1 MPETGRP
8 DPDTPEPDAP
18 APEPDA
24 PEPEGGDD
32 EVARLRRENA
42 KHRREKLAAQQEADR
57 LRADAE
63 RRRVENESEQER
75 AIREAVET
83 ARSEWDSE
91 HAAERLHS
99 RLRVRAATKL
109 REAEDAVLHLGNKL
123 PVDADDAAID
133 AAIDELIQ
141 ERDYLAAPGGNG
153 GHEGGGLVTQGARG
167 TAPGSGRESTPD
179 DWIRSR
185 ARG

>member
-1 MPETGRP
+1 MPETDRP
-8 DPDTPEPDAP
+8 TET
-18 APEPDA
+18 PEPDA
-24 PEPEGGDD
+24 PEPDAPAEGDDGND
-32 EVARLRRENA
+32 EVARLRRESA

-75 AIREAVET
+75 AVREAVES
-83 ARSEWDSE
+83 ARAEWDSE
-91 HAAERLHS
+91 HAAERLHA
-99 RLRVRAATKL
+99 RLRVRAASKL
-109 REAEDAVLHLGNKL
+109 RDADDAVLHLGGTL

-133 AAIDELIQ
+133 EAIDELIKQ
-141 ERDYLAAPGGNG
+141 RDYLATPEPNG
-153 GHEGGGLVTQGARG
+153 AGERPGLVTQGARSQ
-167 TAPGSGRESTPD
+167 APGSGRESSPD